1 MLIMT
6 VPIRDKILI
15 DIDEF
20 KEITGIGDSK
30 ARELISREDFPKVR
44 VGNRN
49 KVILAELNDY
59 FNERRGEF
67 L

>member
-1 MLIMT
+1 MT
-6 VPIRDKILI
+6 ISIRDKILI
-15 DIDEF
+15 DVEEF

-30 ARELISREDFPKVR
+30 ARELIGRDDFPKVR

-49 KVILAELNDY
+49 KIILAELNDY
-59 FNERRGEF
+59 FNEKRGEF

>member
-1 MLIMT
+1 MT
-6 VPIRDKILI
+6 VSIRDKILI
-15 DIDEF
+15 DVEEF

-30 ARELISREDFPKVR
+30 ARELISRDDFPKVR
-44 VGNRN
+44 IGNRS

-59 FNERRGEF
+59 FNERRGEY

>member
-1 MLIMT
+1 MT
-6 VPIRDKILI
+6 IPIKDKVLI

-30 ARELISREDFPKVR
+30 ARELISRDDFPKVR

-49 KVILAELNDY
+49 KVILAELTEY
-59 FNERRGEF
+59 FNERRGEY

>member
-1 MLIMT
+1 MT
-6 VPIRDKILI
+6 IPIKDKILI

-20 KEITGIGDSK
+20 KEITGIGETK
-30 ARELISREDFPKVR
+30 ARELISRDDFPKIR
-44 VGNRN
+44 IGNRN

>member
-1 MLIMT
+1 MT

-30 ARELISREDFPKVR
+30 ARELISRDDFPKIR
-44 VGNRN
+44 IGNRN
-49 KVILAELNDY
+49 KVILAELNEY
-59 FNERRGEF
+59 FNERRGEY

>member
-1 MLIMT
+1 MEIMT

-30 ARELISREDFPKVR
+30 ARELISRDDFPKIR
-44 VGNRN
+44 IGNRN
-49 KVILAELNDY
+49 KVILAELNEY
-59 FNERRGEF
+59 FNERRGEY

>member
-1 MLIMT
+1 MT

-30 ARELISREDFPKVR
+30 ARELISRDDFPKVR

-59 FNERRGEF
+59 FNERRGEY

>member
-1 MLIMT
+1 MT
-6 VPIRDKILI
+6 IPIRDKILI

-30 ARELISREDFPKVR
+30 ARELIGRDDFPKVR
-44 VGNRN
+44 IGNRN
-49 KVILAELNDY
+49 KVILAELNGY

>member
-1 MLIMT
+1 MT

-30 ARELISREDFPKVR
+30 ARELISRDDFPKIR
-44 VGNRN
+44 IGNRN
-49 KVILAELNDY
+49 KVILAELNNY

>member
-1 MLIMT
+1 MT

-20 KEITGIGDSK
+20 KEITGLGDNK

-44 VGNRN
+44 IGNRN
-49 KVILAELNDY
+49 RVILAELNDY

>member
-1 MLIMT
+1 MT

>member
-1 MLIMT
+1 MT
-6 VPIRDKILI
+6 VPIKDKILI

-30 ARELISREDFPKVR
+30 ARELINRDDFPKIR
-44 VGNRN
+44 IGNRN
-49 KVILAELNDY
+49 KVILAELNEY
-59 FNERRGEF
+59 FNERRGEY

>member
-1 MLIMT
+1 MT
-6 VPIRDKILI
+6 IPIRDKILI

-30 ARELISREDFPKVR
+30 ARELISRDDFPKIR
-44 VGNRN
+44 IGNRN
-49 KVILAELNDY
+49 KVILAELNEY